1 MVSNTVAVDAIT
13 FSIFISYWWKI
24 FGNRHIRGESRVC
37 HMHVHITRCIHL
49 HHKLTKNWC
58 ITNTLLSANQ
68 RILSVADIIAYSF
81 KKCTVCKSVP
91 KELFSSFLQMIEK
104 RALFDYV
111 ILHVNICHILNKFKH
126 IFFISL
132 LKNICTANNA
142 GYIRILPAVVYFNS
156 HTRSACHVAR
166 RLLRHVNFE
175 WKNKICDTFKLWYIY
190 PQNDPSSLQM
200 TLVVSFFIAKCL

>member
-68 RILSVADIIAYSF
+68 RILSVTDIIAYSF

-104 RALFDYV
+104 RALVDYV
-111 ILHVNICHILNKFKH
+111 IFHVNICHILNKFKH
-126 IFFISL
+126 NFFLFLCWKIYAQRTMQAIFVYFLLLFIS
-132 LKNICTANNA
+132 TA
-142 GYIRILPAVVYFNS
+142 
-156 HTRSACHVAR
+156 TRGARVTSQDACWDMSISNEKIKFATH
-166 RLLRHVNFE
+166 LNF
-175 WKNKICDTFKLWYIY
+175 DTFTLKMIRVRFRWHWMCL
-190 PQNDPSSLQM
+190 SS
-200 TLVVSFFIAKCL
+200 

>member
-49 HHKLTKNWC
+49 HHEFTKNWC

-81 KKCTVCKSVP
+81 KKCTVCKYVP
-91 KELFSSFLQMIEK
+91 KELFSSDSTNNWKKGPFWLRDISCK
-104 RALFDYV
+104 Y
-111 ILHVNICHILNKFKH
+111 CHILNKFKH
-126 IFFISL
+126 NFFYFFVEKYMHSEQCRL
-132 LKNICTANNA
+132 YSYTSCCCLFQQPHAERVSRRKT
-142 GYIRILPAVVYFNS
+142 PAETCQF
-156 HTRSACHVAR
+156 RM
-166 RLLRHVNFE
+166 
-175 WKNKICDTFKLWYIY
+175 KK
-190 PQNDPSSLQM
+190 
-200 TLVVSFFIAKCL
+200 

>member
-49 HHKLTKNWC
+49 HHEFTKIWC

-81 KKCTVCKSVP
+81 KQCTVCKSVP

-111 ILHVNICHILNKFKH
+111 IFHVNICHILNKFKH
-126 IFFISL
+126 NFFYFFVEKYMHSEQCRL
-132 LKNICTANNA
+132 YSYTSCCCLFQQPHAERVSRRKT
-142 GYIRILPAVVYFNS
+142 PAETCQF
-156 HTRSACHVAR
+156 RM
-166 RLLRHVNFE
+166 
-175 WKNKICDTFKLWYIY
+175 KK
-190 PQNDPSSLQM
+190 
-200 TLVVSFFIAKCL
+200 

>member
-1 MVSNTVAVDAIT
+1 
-13 FSIFISYWWKI
+13 
-24 FGNRHIRGESRVC
+24 
-37 HMHVHITRCIHL
+37 MHYQHITIRKPKNTIGRRHYCILIQKMHSL
-49 HHKLTKNWC
+49 QICTKGT
-58 ITNTLLSANQ
+58 IFFVSTND
-68 RILSVADIIAYSF
+68 R
-81 KKCTVCKSVP
+81 
-91 KELFSSFLQMIEK
+91 K
-104 RALFDYV
+104 RALVDYV
-111 ILHVNICHILNKFKH
+111 IFHVNICHILNKFKH

-200 TLVVSFFIAKCL
+200 TLDVSFFIAKCL